1 MKYRLEETTATIDVS
16 EYIRDYRD
24 VDKFIK
30 YCKVCSS
37 YNVCWACPPFDFNAT
52 EVLMKYKSAH
62 IIGTKIILDETLINE
77 CTEKDQCTE
86 MSYKVIKEVRVG
98 LDEKLLALEWQNFG
112 SRAFLAGTCHLC
124 KKGSCKRIFGEPCLH
139 PDRIRPSLESF
150 GFDIGKTA
158 EQLLNTELKWG
169 SEDRLPEY
177 FVLVSGLL
185 T

>member
-1 MKYRLEETTATIDVS
+1 MKYRLEETIATIDVS

-30 YCKVCSS
+30 YCEACSS
-37 YNVCWACPPFDFNAT
+37 YNACWACPPFDFNTT
-52 EVLMKYKSAH
+52 EVLMKYKNAY
-62 IIGTKIILDETLINE
+62 IIGTKIILNETLISE
-77 CTEKDQCTE
+77 CLGKEQCTE
-86 MSYKVIKEVRVG
+86 MSYKIIKEVRVG
-98 LDEKLLALEWQNFG
+98 LDDELLTLERQSSNG
-112 SRAFLAGTCHLC
+112 RAFLAGTCHLC
-124 KKGSCKRIFGEPCLH
+124 KKGSCKRIFGKPCLH
-139 PDRIRPSLESF
+139 PDKIRPSLESF

-158 EQLLNTELKWG
+158 SQLLNTELKWG